1 MVHKTEEMRAATI
14 GLQELSASDPAVKQ
28 NMLRHLGALT
38 ELITGR
44 QRGFEETGEPMFLAG
59 FQLTPGQQQACMM
72 LTARTG
78 IEQVYLAF
86 DADDA
91 AGPPRGLGM
100 VRIDDDRVVMDLICR
115 IWSPPGGGRAAIVP
129 TGEGTRGHFA
139 FRRGAGMRFAERR
152 PCGDLAD
159 GFRRA
164 EDLQRELVKA
174 RALCPIEGELTRY
187 LAEGRGLI
195 AISQPIAA

>member
-1 MVHKTEEMRAATI
+1 MVHTKEEMRAATI
-14 GLQELSASDPAVKQ
+14 GLQELSASDPADRA

-38 ELITGR
+38 ELVTGR
-44 QRGFEETGEPMFLAG
+44 QRGFEQPGEPMFMAG
-59 FQLTPGQQQACMM
+59 FQLTPSQQQACKM

-91 AGPPRGLGM
+91 AGPPRGLG
-100 VRIDDDRVVMDLICR
+100 VVHIDRDRVVMDLICR
-115 IWSPPGGGRAAIVP
+115 VWSPPGGGRALIVP
-129 TGEGTRGHFA
+129 TGEGTRGHYA
-139 FRRGAGMRFAERR
+139 FRRGAGLRFVDRGPR
-152 PCGDLAD
+152 GDLAA

-164 EDLQRELVKA
+164 DDLQRELVKA

-195 AISQPIAA
+195 AISQSIAA